1 MQKTTHAKCQGLNKL
16 QQETEKKALYEEKV
30 FPNVRIRL
38 AMQKDSVLIASWFLS
53 ILRPLKAQ
61 AFVNRI
67 TVTLSPYAAKKK
79 KVSTIH
85 GMLE

>member
-1 MQKTTHAKCQGLNKL
+1 
-16 QQETEKKALYEEKV
+16 
-30 FPNVRIRL
+30 
-38 AMQKDSVLIASWFLS
+38 MQKDSVFTASWFLS

-67 TVTLSPYAAKKK
+67 TVTLIPYAAKKK

-85 GMLE
+85 GMLG